1 MNTLSP
7 SIKRSNCYMV
17 WGGEF
22 SNSQQT
28 RVSQEDFIVGC
39 LVDLDTGL
47 MTFTANGKEI
57 NTFYQVSRVLT
68 LPVFLIKP
76 QVCPTTMGCRLLAG
90 GAEHKAVPGRLCASL
105 QSEHDPV

>member
-1 MNTLSP
+1 MKVVSQ

-28 RVSQEDFIVGC
+28 RVSQEDFIIGC

-57 NTFYQVSRVLT
+57 NTFYQVSYILMAK
-68 LPVFLIKP
+68 LFLKK
-76 QVCPTTMGCRLLAG
+76 T
-90 GAEHKAVPGRLCASL
+90 
-105 QSEHDPV
+105 

>member
-1 MNTLSP
+1 MKTVSP

-28 RVSQEDFIVGC
+28 RVSQEDFIIGC

-57 NTFYQVSRVLT
+57 NTFYQVSYIVIVT
-68 LPVFLIKP
+68 LFLIKP
-76 QVCPTTMGCRLLAG
+76 QVCPTTTGCCLLAG
-90 GAEHKAVPGRLCASL
+90 GA
-105 QSEHDPV
+105 

>member
-1 MNTLSP
+1 MVSL
-7 SIKRSNCYMV
+7 SIKRSNCYMM

-28 RVSQEDFIVGC
+28 RVSQEDFIIGC

-57 NTFYQVSRVLT
+57 NTFYQVSCILMGS
-68 LPVFLIKP
+68 LFLRKP
-76 QVCPTTMGCRLLAG
+76 
-90 GAEHKAVPGRLCASL
+90 
-105 QSEHDPV
+105 

>member
-1 MNTLSP
+1 MNVISL

-28 RVSQEDFIVGC
+28 RVSQEDFIIGC

-57 NTFYQVSRVLT
+57 NTFYQVRYILIGSL
-68 LPVFLIKP
+68 FLIKA
-76 QVCPTTMGCRLLAG
+76 QICSNSVVCCLLAG
-90 GAEHKAVPGRLCASL
+90 GA
-105 QSEHDPV
+105 

>member
-1 MNTLSP
+1 
-7 SIKRSNCYMV
+7 MV

-28 RVSQEDFIVGC
+28 RVSQEDFVIGC

-57 NTFYQVSRVLT
+57 NTFYQVGYVSGAQSFPRKPWIFVL
-68 LPVFLIKP
+68 
-76 QVCPTTMGCRLLAG
+76 R
-90 GAEHKAVPGRLCASL
+90 
-105 QSEHDPV
+105 

>member
-1 MNTLSP
+1 
-7 SIKRSNCYMV
+7 MV

-28 RVSQEDFIVGC
+28 RVSQEDFVIGC

-57 NTFYQVSRVLT
+57 NTFYQVGYVSGLHT
-68 LPVFLIKP
+68 FPHK
-76 QVCPTTMGCRLLAG
+76 TM
-90 GAEHKAVPGRLCASL
+90 VI
-105 QSEHDPV
+105 

>member
-1 MNTLSP
+1 
-7 SIKRSNCYMV
+7 MV

-28 RVSQEDFIVGC
+28 RVSQEDFIIGC

-57 NTFYQVSRVLT
+57 NTFYQVSYILMGS
-68 LPVFLIKP
+68 LFLRKP
-76 QVCPTTMGCRLLAG
+76 QVCNNTMSCCLLAG
-90 GAEHKAVPGRLCASL
+90 GAQHKTVPSCLRASI
-105 QSEHDPV
+105 QSEYDSA